1 VGRLVLDGVK
11 TETVFDDLCSPC
23 ARAVKALLMQVG
35 KKIEGLSPDRKQNT
49 KLKTAA
55 AQVEAKKPADKK
67 APVNGHPT
75 HAKG

>member
-1 VGRLVLDGVK
+1 MGRLVLDGVK

-35 KKIEGLSPDRKQNT
+35 KKIEGLSPDRKQST
-49 KLKTAA
+49 KPKVVAP
-55 AQVEAKKPADKK
+55 VETKKPADKK
-67 APVNGHPT
+67 APTNGHPT

>member
-11 TETVFDDLCSPC
+11 TETIFDDLCSPC

-35 KKIEGLSPDRKQNT
+35 KKIEGLSPDRKQSA
-49 KLKTAA
+49 KPKA
-55 AQVEAKKPADKK
+55 EAKKVDKPADKK
-67 APVNGHPT
+67 PSVNGHPV